1 MAYQPNSSL
10 TGTINV
16 AGCLSIDWK

>member
-10 TGTINV
+10 TGLINV